1 MTKHYA
7 QISPTKNPVS
17 VTAQGE
23 TLANS
28 KHALELTEF
37 HFGKTFSPVLYIPNA
52 DVDFSNLVKNKGHT
66 THCPIK
72 GDASYYSLKTA
83 TGLVENIAWSYEN
96 PVEGVQKIKDHL
108 AFDTERTRLLRSSN

>member
-7 QISPTKNPVS
+7 QILPTKNPIS
-17 VTAQGE
+17 ITAHDE

-37 HFGKTFSPVLYIPNA
+37 HFGKIFSPVLYFPRA
-52 DVDFSNLVKNKGHT
+52 DVDFSNLVKNEVRT

-72 GDASYYSLKTA
+72 GDASYYSLKTPG
-83 TGLVENIAWSYEN
+83 GLVENIAWSYEN
-96 PVEGVQKIKDHL
+96 PVEGVKKIKDHL
-108 AFDTERTRLLRSSN
+108 AFDTERTRLL